1 MKAILTVLMVLSFMP
16 LVFAQKDGL
25 EAVIQYREKVPGVSV
40 KQIAD
45 DKIEVRE
52 VVADYVRVYSR
63 DELVQD
69 IANIDRAI
77 EEVQNQLN
85 SLNKRKDELMSGLE
99 Q

>member
-1 MKAILTVLMVLSFMP
+1 MKEILTILILLTFTPS
-16 LVFAQKDGL
+16 VFAQK
-25 EAVIQYREKVPGVSV
+25 EAAVAVIQYREKVPGVSV
-40 KQIAD
+40 KHIEN

-63 DELVQD
+63 EELVQD

-99 Q
+99 

>member
-1 MKAILTVLMVLSFMP
+1 MKHI
-16 LVFAQKDGL
+16 
-25 EAVIQYREKVPGVSV
+25 E
-40 KQIAD
+40 D

-63 DELVQD
+63 EELVQD